1 MSKSILEEA
10 MEDAKLLKETAIQ
23 NAQNVLVEAISP
35 KIKEFVENQLG
46 EGDLEENMYEMEGEG
61 EMPAPEPE
69 DEEELE
75 MPEEALWTEGEEK
88 EDEDDEPVEESAEEV
103 VEITQEDLRKAF
115 NEMVAGQVSEVAV
128 SKNFGDV
135 EDPTPKV
142 AGGKQQTGIADEKS
156 GEHEWSDSPGPAEP
170 PASEDWTVES
180 LKRAYKAKLKEAV
193 GIIKKLQLE
202 NAQYKKA
209 TVFLKRNLQEVNLF
223 NSKLLYT
230 NKLLQGTNFNNK
242 QKVSI
247 IEAFDRAQTLRE
259 VELTYKNISE
269 SLKIA
274 GVMNESKSKRP
285 KSSRYMTTSGTSQ
298 LLEESVQ
305 GDRNQETWAEK
316 MQRLSGLDALE

>member
-1 MSKSILEEA
+1 MSKTILEEA

-69 DEEELE
+69 EEEEME
-75 MPEEALWTEGEEK
+75 MPEEGLWTEGEDK
-88 EDEDDEPVEESAEEV
+88 DEEEIEEGSEEV

-115 NEMVAGQVSEVAV
+115 NEMVAGRVQEATVS
-128 SKNFGDV
+128 SNFGDV
-135 EDPTPKV
+135 EDPTPKT
-142 AGGKQQTGIADEKS
+142 AGGKQETGIADEKS
-156 GEHEWSDSPGPAEP
+156 GEHHWKESPGPAEP

-180 LKRAYKAKLKEAV
+180 LQKAYKAKLAEAV
-193 GIIKKLQLE
+193 KVIKSLQNE

-209 TVFLKRNLQEVNLF
+209 AMFLKRNLQEVNLF

-230 NKLLQGTNFNNK
+230 NKLLQSVDLSNK
-242 QKVSI
+242 QRVSV

-274 GVMNESKSKRP
+274 GVLGESKTKRP
-285 KSSRYMTTSGTSQ
+285 KSSRYMGNSGTSKV
-298 LLEESVQ
+298 LEESVKHEA
-305 GDRNQETWAEK
+305 GETWAEK
-316 MQRLSGLDALE
+316 MQRMAGILE